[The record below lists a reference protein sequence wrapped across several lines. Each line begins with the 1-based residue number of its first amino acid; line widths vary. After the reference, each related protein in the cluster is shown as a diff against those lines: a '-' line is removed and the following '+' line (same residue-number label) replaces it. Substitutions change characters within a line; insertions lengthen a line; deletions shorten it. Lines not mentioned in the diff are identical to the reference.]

1 MALLPSGRVQVAQAA
16 HSSSLSP
23 LVAELTVGGRC
34 LLALDL
40 DQRFGAASRGARG
53 PDLLGRSLVAG
64 AIGAER
70 CTPVATLVGLLPRLP
85 SITPVAF
92 RMVRPVFGSLIGSR
106 PRGALP
112 DEIAAYGARM
122 RT

>member
-70 CTPVATLVGLLPRLP
+70 RTPW
-85 SITPVAF
+85 
-92 RMVRPVFGSLIGSR
+92 RPLSVFYLGCLRSR
-106 PRGALP
+106 QSRSGWCALFL
-112 DEIAAYGARM
+112 EA
-122 RT
+122 